1 MKVISKLTALSISFV
16 LCSCAGVNQ
25 AEYNRAAQQAT
36 DIGRRAKECL
46 DSSPVGRRAQCG
58 VNMYNEVQAIQ
69 YNDYGKVASLKLATS
84 IYTLNVKVDRRQI
97 DDADYRGEWMRAIN
111 EFSSDLEEGK
121 RRTEAANIEVAR
133 YRQQAFINAAK
144 LLNPP
149 RNGVSCVSVNSGFVT
164 TTNCY

>member
-1 MKVISKLTALSISFV
+1 
-16 LCSCAGVNQ
+16 
-25 AEYNRAAQQAT
+25 
-36 DIGRRAKECL
+36 
-46 DSSPVGRRAQCG
+46 
-58 VNMYNEVQAIQ
+58 MYNEVQAIQ